1 MPPWARQ
8 ILFGDVD
15 AMYASAAVVADPGL
29 AGKPIAVGGRPPRGI
44 ITAASYPARRFGVG
58 SAMPTAH
65 ALRLCPDLVLVPPD
79 WQLYRRLHSR
89 MREVTDSLFP
99 ATAWSSIDEFYA
111 DTTELQSLYPNP
123 RVLGQT
129 VKDALLEATGLRSTV
144 AVATGKTIAKVA
156 TDQHKPDG
164 LAIIEPGTEAA
175 FLGPLPIEALPG
187 IGPKTA
193 VTLHRWNVHL
203 IGDLLKPHL
212 EPMLRSL
219 WGTRRFAFKALARGI
234 DSEPLVTDRQ
244 PKSMGHETTFEHDT
258 NEVAFLEET
267 LRTFL
272 GDLAHDLRW
281 NNLEA
286 WAFTVKLKDDRFK
299 VVTRHRQFAKPLNYD
314 PRMWPAIS
322 SALRSLLVPGT
333 CYRLAGLSL
342 SGLVPSNAGLFDQQ
356 TTKAVAALDLLIE
369 KHGPGVIGLGR
380 TPAK

>member
-1 MPPWARQ
+1 MRNCIDRAGRKLGILLLIATLPMTGCGGSDRPAGTIAGAARPQAAVRAGEASQAEAARSLGSDGERQ

-15 AMYASAAVVADPGL
+15 AMYASAAVVADPAL

-79 WQLYRRLHSR
+79 WPLYRRLPSR
-89 MREVTDSLFP
+89 MREVTNGLFP

-111 DTTELQSLYPNP
+111 DTTELQALYPNP
-123 RVLGQT
+123 RMLGQT
-129 VKDALLEATGLRSTV
+129 VKDALLEATGLWSTV

-164 LAIIEPGTEAA
+164 LAVIEPGTEAA

-193 VTLHRWNVHL
+193 VTLHRWNVRL
-203 IGDLLKPHL
+203 IGDLLKPHV
-212 EPMLRSL
+212 EPLLRSL
-219 WGTRRFAFKALARGI
+219 WGTRRFVFTALARGI

-258 NEVAFLEET
+258 NEVAFLEEE
-267 LRTFL
+267 R
-272 GDLAHDLRW
+272 D
-281 NNLEA
+281 
-286 WAFTVKLKDDRFK
+286 
-299 VVTRHRQFAKPLNYD
+299 
-314 PRMWPAIS
+314 AI
-322 SALRSLLVPGT
+322 RV
-333 CYRLAGLSL
+333 R
-342 SGLVPSNAGLFDQQ
+342 
-356 TTKAVAALDLLIE
+356 
-369 KHGPGVIGLGR
+369 
-380 TPAK
+380 